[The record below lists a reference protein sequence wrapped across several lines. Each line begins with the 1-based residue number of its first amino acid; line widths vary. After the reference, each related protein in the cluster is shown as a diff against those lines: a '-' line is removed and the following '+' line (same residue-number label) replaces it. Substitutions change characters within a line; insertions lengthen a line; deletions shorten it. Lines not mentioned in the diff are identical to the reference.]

1 MTANN
6 KGQIWF
12 AFIFLGIVIGAAYL
26 AAKGWESGENSE
38 ELKELESLLN
48 DLKNGKKPGFL

>member
-1 MTANN
+1 MTANK

-26 AAKGWESGENSE
+26 AAKAWESCENSE